1 MTDAMWAIVGG
12 AFTGLLGFLAN
23 RMAEKRQATRDAAEQ
38 KRADELAKEQL
49 EKTKAELGQ
58 ALYERVKGE
67 LKDMGMTIRELRQ
80 ELSNAERAMEDMGA
94 TIRELRQELHNAQ
107 RQIEELR
114 RQVRQLEE
122 ERDTWRQRYEAAVAA
137 AEAEKKENA

>member
-12 AFTGLLGFLAN
+12 AFTGLLGFWAN

-38 KRADELAKEQL
+38 KRADELAREQL
-49 EKTKAELGQ
+49 EKTKAELGN

-67 LKDMGMTIRELRQ
+67 LEDMGTTIKELRRELRR
-80 ELSNAERAMEDMGA
+80 AEM
-94 TIRELRQELHNAQ
+94 
-107 RQIEELR
+107 QIEELR

-137 AEAEKKENA
+137 AEAEKKESA

>member
-23 RMAEKRQATRDAAEQ
+23 RMAEKRQAARDAAEQ

-49 EKTKAELGQ
+49 EKTKAELAQ

-67 LKDMGMTIRELRQ
+67 LKDMGVTIRELRQ
-80 ELSNAERAMEDMGA
+80 ELS
-94 TIRELRQELHNAQ
+94 NAQ

-137 AEAEKKENA
+137 AEAAKKENV

>member
-23 RMAEKRQATRDAAEQ
+23 RMADKRQAARDAAEQ

-49 EKTKAELGQ
+49 EKTKAELAQ

-67 LKDMGMTIRELRQ
+67 LKDMGVTIRELRQ
-80 ELSNAERAMEDMGA
+80 ELS
-94 TIRELRQELHNAQ
+94 NAQ

-114 RQVRQLEE
+114 RQVWQLEE

-137 AEAEKKENA
+137 TETAEKGNA